1 MAMDVLLTLLV
12 VCLLLLTEHWFPW
25 RLMLRRDLPRVAAY
39 ILGVLALH
47 LPLTGLYI
55 YWASSGVD
63 VDKHAHLVALWVV
76 TIGGGLAVLSAY
88 GIDWLLDSLARR
100 YELDELLRGR
110 EDAAGPSD
118 E

>member
-1 MAMDVLLTLLV
+1 MRIDLLLTLLTV
-12 VCLLLLTEHWFPW
+12 WLLLWTEHWFPW
-25 RLMLRRDLPRVAAY
+25 RLMLRKDLPRLVAY

-47 LPLTGLYI
+47 VPLTGLYI

-63 VDKHAHLVALWVV
+63 VGEHAHLVALWVV
-76 TIGGGLAVLSAY
+76 TVGGGLAVLSAY
-88 GIDWLLDSLARR
+88 GIDWLLDNLARR

-110 EDAAGPSD
+110 EDAAGPTD